1 MSLNLLF
8 VYSIVNRVVGF
19 EVEADSRA
27 ITEYKVEGD
36 KCQIQSDL
44 EKKEPQPLLINDK
57 GTILSFIHY
66 FIWYVQ
72 KADD

>member
-1 MSLNLLF
+1 M
-8 VYSIVNRVVGF
+8 VGF

-66 FIWYVQ
+66 FI
-72 KADD
+72 